1 MVLISNIHK
10 QSNQQILL
18 IRNFFFIL
26 TVLLIVQCLRL
37 QVFNYYHFNNLS
49 QHNYLKTASVPA
61 SRGQITDRNGQVL
74 VDNQL
79 NYSIKLTNKNR
90 ELANQMLGIKS
101 NQSLVP
107 ISHKQILQIK
117 ADEKLH
123 DQFDV
128 IFTKKRV
135 YRFGKELFPVVGYGI
150 YNGDVFNDSTGI
162 EKTYNKILE
171 GQPGY
176 ILHKVSAK
184 GRQEN
189 TGKYISAIEGNTV
202 KLTIDAKL
210 QATAYKALGNTKG
223 SVIVLDPN
231 NGEILALVSKPSLDS
246 NNVLE
251 LYQSKHTLNHKDSPE
266 FNRVTSALISPGSTI
281 KPFIALSA
289 LDHHIISPSDS
300 IEDKGYLLVGNHKFH
315 DWLAAGHGTVNLRKA
330 IAVSCDTFFYVL
342 AKKMGINL
350 ISDILNEFGFGHQ
363 TQVDL
368 PNESTG
374 LVPTPAW
381 KKENRYSNWYTGDT
395 IITTIGQGALLTTP
409 IQLAN
414 ATAILVNEGFFYD
427 PHLLKTTIDHS
438 GEHQPIHVKKFIR
451 PIAHEHYELV
461 KRAMQDVIT
470 KPYGTGNYSFGPRPY
485 SIAGKTGT
493 TQITSHHNIKPSGP
507 LPKHLENH
515 SLFIGFA
522 PIKNPKVVIVTISEN
537 SQLNAATVSR
547 KILDQYFRSLNADN
561 EILY

>member
-1 MVLISNIHK
+1 M
-10 QSNQQILL
+10 
-18 IRNFFFIL
+18 
-26 TVLLIVQCLRL
+26 TQCMRL
-37 QVFNYYHFNNLS
+37 QIFNYYYFNNLA
-49 QHNYLKTASVPA
+49 QHNYLKTASIPA
-61 SRGQITDRNGQVL
+61 TRGQITDRHGHIL

-79 NYSIKLTNKNR
+79 NYSLKLTKKNR
-90 ELANQMLGIKS
+90 ALANELFGI
-101 NQSLVP
+101 QSHQNYIP
-107 ISHKQILQIK
+107 ITHQQILKIK

-123 DQFDV
+123 DQFEI
-128 IFTKKRV
+128 IFTKKRI
-135 YRFGKELFPVVGYGI
+135 YHYGKELFPVVGYGI
-150 YNGDVFNDSTGI
+150 YNGDVFNESTGI

-176 ILHKVSAK
+176 LLNKVSAK
-184 GRQEN
+184 GNQEN
-189 TGKYISAIEGNTV
+189 TGKYISSIEGNTV
-202 KLTIDAKL
+202 KLTIDAQL
-210 QATAYKALGNTKG
+210 QKTAYKALGNTKG

-266 FNRVTSALISPGSTI
+266 FNRVTSGLISPGSTI
-281 KPFIALSA
+281 KPFIALAA
-289 LDHHIISPSDS
+289 LDHHIVTPNDS
-300 IEDKGYLLVGNHKFH
+300 IEDKGYLIVGNHKFH
-315 DWLAAGHGTVNLRKA
+315 DWLTEGHGSVNLRKA

-350 ISDILNEFGFGHQ
+350 ITDTLNEFGFGHQ
-363 TQVDL
+363 THLDL
-368 PNESTG
+368 PNESNG
-374 LVPTPAW
+374 LVPTPIW
-381 KKENRYSNWYTGDT
+381 KRENRASNWYTGDT

-427 PHLLKTTIDHS
+427 PHLLKTTIDHA
-438 GEHQPIHVKKFIR
+438 GDEHQPIHVKKYIR

-493 TQITSHHNIKPSGP
+493 TQVTSHHNIKPSGP

-522 PIKNPKVVIVTISEN
+522 PVKNPKVVIVTISEN